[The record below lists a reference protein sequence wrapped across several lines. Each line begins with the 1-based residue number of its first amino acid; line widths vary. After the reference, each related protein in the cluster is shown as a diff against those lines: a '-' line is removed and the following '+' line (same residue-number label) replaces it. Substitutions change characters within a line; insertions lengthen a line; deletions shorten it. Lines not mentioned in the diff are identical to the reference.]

1 MIQGMKF
8 ESKKYVLTWGTLL
21 MLLLL
26 TFAAIGLMHFNEYGY
41 VFEKNTREIFF
52 TKMKDQQISLA
63 DKQKLQEE
71 VDQLQ
76 TELYR
81 EDGTP
86 IKTEIKKSGKYAGT
100 KLDEYGFLGEAIDC
114 IDCIQKR
121 NSNMELMVSDY
132 QGELVGY
139 HKEKNTTIVDQK
151 KLTAAVCCELYGVL
165 PCLFVIFVLSN
176 SFSIEWESHL
186 ADVVHVT
193 RKGRE
198 RIILTKLLHG
208 VFWSVISNFYF
219 WGIYLA
225 YQWFAVGMRSEDWSS
240 PLFLVEGYRRLA

>member
-86 IKTEIKKSGKYAGT
+86 IKTEIKKPGKYAGT

-139 HKEKNTTIVDQK
+139 HKEKIQQLLIK
-151 KLTAAVCCELYGVL
+151 KSLRLPFVVNYMAYCLVCLSSL
-165 PCLFVIFVLSN
+165 SLAILF
-176 SFSIEWESHL
+176 
-186 ADVVHVT
+186 
-193 RKGRE
+193 
-198 RIILTKLLHG
+198 
-208 VFWSVISNFYF
+208 
-219 WGIYLA
+219 
-225 YQWFAVGMRSEDWSS
+225 
-240 PLFLVEGYRRLA
+240 P

>member
-1 MIQGMKF
+1 
-8 ESKKYVLTWGTLL
+8 
-21 MLLLL
+21 
-26 TFAAIGLMHFNEYGY
+26 
-41 VFEKNTREIFF
+41 
-52 TKMKDQQISLA
+52 MKDQQISLA

-86 IKTEIKKSGKYAGT
+86 IKTEIKKPGKYAGT

-139 HKEKNTTIVDQK
+139 HKEKIQQLLIK
-151 KLTAAVCCELYGVL
+151 KAYG
-165 PCLFVIFVLSN
+165 C
-176 SFSIEWESHL
+176 
-186 ADVVHVT
+186 
-193 RKGRE
+193 R
-198 RIILTKLLHG
+198 LL
-208 VFWSVISNFYF
+208 
-219 WGIYLA
+219 
-225 YQWFAVGMRSEDWSS
+225 
-240 PLFLVEGYRRLA
+240 

>member
-1 MIQGMKF
+1 MF
-8 ESKKYVLTWGTLL
+8 LKKYKGNFL
-21 MLLLL
+21 
-26 TFAAIGLMHFNEYGY
+26 Y
-41 VFEKNTREIFF
+41 
-52 TKMKDQQISLA
+52 KDERPTDFLA

-86 IKTEIKKSGKYAGT
+86 IKTEIKKPGKYAGT

-151 KLTAAVCCELYGVL
+151 AYG
-165 PCLFVIFVLSN
+165 C
-176 SFSIEWESHL
+176 
-186 ADVVHVT
+186 
-193 RKGRE
+193 R
-198 RIILTKLLHG
+198 LL
-208 VFWSVISNFYF
+208 
-219 WGIYLA
+219 
-225 YQWFAVGMRSEDWSS
+225 
-240 PLFLVEGYRRLA
+240 

>member
-86 IKTEIKKSGKYAGT
+86 IKTEIKKPGKYDGT
-100 KLDEYGFLGEAIDC
+100 NLDEYGILG
-114 IDCIQKR
+114 
-121 NSNMELMVSDY
+121 
-132 QGELVGY
+132 
-139 HKEKNTTIVDQK
+139 
-151 KLTAAVCCELYGVL
+151 
-165 PCLFVIFVLSN
+165 
-176 SFSIEWESHL
+176 
-186 ADVVHVT
+186 
-193 RKGRE
+193 
-198 RIILTKLLHG
+198 
-208 VFWSVISNFYF
+208 
-219 WGIYLA
+219 
-225 YQWFAVGMRSEDWSS
+225 
-240 PLFLVEGYRRLA
+240 